1 MLSTET
7 DFYMKKGPVSIQS
20 DDEEI
25 VVIRRGSKT
34 AYSHTAVALVPI
46 GLISIAL
53 VAVLMFV
60 ESDTEMVYPL
70 VGAAFVM
77 TLVFGILLL
86 AAIWSVRETVTLDEE
101 GLHVHYNWFRLP
113 LCRFIPLRELGDF
126 IRWTNVHTRYYK
138 GIRIG
143 KYNRYEVHTRTLG
156 SRVCFAY
163 SMDGEFCL
171 AMARRLQ
178 GRLEILRKM
187 TEIQVSERC
196 LLHAGKT
203 LSRHSGDEVPP
214 LGIAKHSKPQNLLPT
229 IESRWQEEIDE
240 FGDLIL
246 WEVKKFD
253 ITKLFGF
260 GMGTLIFAV
269 ALLGFMMVVPP
280 TKWGEFFSGG
290 RGFGLALFLGVLALG
305 GLVVTFNFLLLIVAH
320 FHRSRWCFS
329 KNGSVERVWRTC
341 GIPRQRYY
349 EDGMRFAFM
358 VIADDF
364 GTEEIDQYV
373 ISDDRWEL
381 IFYSADKQPMFRID
395 SLYRGEAHWLA
406 DQLLK
411 FCGDS

>member
-1 MLSTET
+1 MLGTET

-86 AAIWSVRETVTLDEE
+86 AAIWSVCETVTLDDE

-138 GIRIG
+138 GIKIG
-143 KYNRYEVHTRTLG
+143 KYNRYEVHARTLG

-163 SMDGEFCL
+163 SMNGEFCQ
-171 AMARRLQ
+171 AIARRLQ
-178 GRLEILRKM
+178 DRLEILRRM
-187 TEIQVSERC
+187 AEMQVSERC

-203 LSRHSGDEVPP
+203 LSHHTRGDVPP
-214 LGIAKHSKPQNLLPT
+214 LGIAKHSKSQNLVPT

-240 FGDLIL
+240 YGDLVL
-246 WEVKKFD
+246 SHVKKFD
-253 ITKLFGF
+253 IPKLFGL
-260 GMGTLIFAV
+260 GMGTLFFVLI
-269 ALLGFMMVVPP
+269 LTGFMIVVPP
-280 TKWGEFFSGG
+280 AKWGEFFTKC
-290 RGFGLALFLGVLALG
+290 GFGAVLILGVLAIT
-305 GLVVTFNFLLLIVAH
+305 GLIVTFRFLLMIVGY

-329 KNGSVERVWRTC
+329 KNGSVERVWRTF
-341 GIPRQRYY
+341 GILRQRYY

-358 VIADDF
+358 VISDDF
-364 GTEEIDQYV
+364 GSEEFDQYV

-381 IFYSADKQPMFRID
+381 VFYSAAREPMFRID